1 MMRSG
6 LLALGLLVLGPLGC
20 ATPHRPPTT
29 PVARIEMER
38 LAQRH
43 FLEGTATDAER
54 KTLARL
60 LDLHGRGAEA
70 ALLDAPDDP
79 AHAERAWFATP
90 GSLAAPF
97 TTPERA
103 RVGLALATARYP
115 DDPRAIRTLWLLA
128 HAAGLDPHLL
138 EGLANRWRA
147 DWPASTEA
155 GMARALSRALIAP
168 KAETTD
174 LVEWA
179 GTHPL
184 DLDAIR
190 AGEARW
196 RVPADLAVGPRWA
209 GLRVLAV
216 WRAGAFDVLATHVPR
231 YGPIITTRHRADH
244 VATATDRVVH
254 HLEVR
259 VWGPRVVPQEGAP
272 TPVAAAGGWAATAV
286 GIAAR
291 RVDAWAPAAGPR
303 WARVDAVREIQRAGL
318 HWHLTPSGDG
328 WRGTLIGRGLTPV
341 FDGLLGLHAGLTVTA
356 IRRLPQQGALA
367 GWCASVIFDGPPS
380 RSLLDDAQVE
390 ALGGPIA
397 MRTIAEAPGRLEDL
411 SLPPAQVDI
420 RLTTPAPWPIAADAT
435 TVDDWQQALGPA
447 GPKTVRRVWR
457 RPAIDWPAGLFKQR
471 RAPAQAFE
479 AQLTG
484 LATIALPETLR
495 RLIGASTPDKE
506 D

>member
-1 MMRSG
+1 MMRAG
-6 LLALGLLVLGPLGC
+6 LRALRLIVLALLGC

-43 FLEGTATDAER
+43 FLAGTATDAER

-70 ALLDAPDDP
+70 ALLDAPEDP
-79 AHAERAWFATP
+79 AHAERAWFADSP
-90 GSLAAPF
+90 GLTAPF
-97 TTPERA
+97 ATPALARA
-103 RVGLALATARYP
+103 GLPLATARYP

-128 HAAGLDPHLL
+128 HAAGLDPHFL
-138 EGLANRWRA
+138 EGLASRWRA

-155 GMARALSRALIAP
+155 VVAATISRALIAP

-174 LVEWA
+174 LAEWA
-179 GTHPL
+179 RTHPL

-190 AGEARW
+190 AAAARW

-209 GLRVLAV
+209 ALRVLAV
-216 WRAGAFDVLATHVPR
+216 WRAGAFDVLSTHVPR
-231 YGPIITTRHRADH
+231 HGPITTTRHRARH

-254 HLEVR
+254 QLAVR
-259 VWGPRVVPQEGAP
+259 VWGPKVVPREGAP
-272 TPVAAAGGWAATAV
+272 TPVAASGGWTASAV
-286 GIAAR
+286 GIPAR
-291 RVDAWAPAAGPR
+291 RMDAWAPAAGPR
-303 WARVDAVREIQRAGL
+303 WARVDGARETQQALL
-318 HWHLTPSGDG
+318 HWHLTPRGDG
-328 WRGTLIGRGLTPV
+328 WRGTLVGRGLTPT
-341 FDGLLGLHAGLTVTA
+341 FDGLLGLHRGLTVTA
-356 IRRLPQQGALA
+356 VRRLPQQGARS
-367 GWCASVIFDGPPS
+367 GWRASVIFDGPPR
-380 RSLLDDAQVE
+380 RSLLDDAQIE

-397 MRTIAEAPGRLEDL
+397 MRTLADAAGRLEDL
-411 SLPPAQVDI
+411 RLPPAQVDI
-420 RLTTPAPWPIAADAT
+420 RLTTSAPWPTAAET
-435 TVDDWQQALGPA
+435 TSVGEWQQTLGSA

-484 LATIALPETLR
+484 LATSALPAKLR
-495 RLIGASTPDKE
+495 RLVGVSTPDKE